1 MFFKR
6 SPKKESKDDDEL
18 LRLYKATGDIAWLG
32 ELYERHLHLIYG
44 VCMKYLKN
52 TEESKDMSMQV
63 FEKLTVVA
71 RTNDIRNFT
80 SWLHVLT
87 KNECLMLLRSRAY
100 QAKKNSIEIKE
111 QPGMDMACS
120 LHPTEEESLENSLQ
134 ELEGAIEELPPE
146 QKRCISLFYLE
157 QKCYKDIAAIT
168 GYELK
173 QVKSYIQNGKRN
185 LRLQMNKLDEKP

>member
-6 SPKKESKDDDEL
+6 SPKKETKDDDEL
-18 LRLYKATGDIAWLG
+18 LGLYKATGDIAYLG
-32 ELYERHLHLIYG
+32 ELYERHLHLVFG
-44 VCMKYLKN
+44 VCMKYLKHS
-52 TEESKDMSMQV
+52 EESKDMSMQV
-63 FEKLTVVA
+63 FEKLTVAA
-71 RTNDIRNFT
+71 RTSEIRNFK

-100 QAKKNSIEIKE
+100 QAKKNSVEIRE

-120 LHPTEEESLENSLQ
+120 LHHTEEDALEQDLQ
-134 ELEGAIEELPPE
+134 ELEGAIDGLPPE

-157 QKCYKDIAAIT
+157 QKCYKEIAALT